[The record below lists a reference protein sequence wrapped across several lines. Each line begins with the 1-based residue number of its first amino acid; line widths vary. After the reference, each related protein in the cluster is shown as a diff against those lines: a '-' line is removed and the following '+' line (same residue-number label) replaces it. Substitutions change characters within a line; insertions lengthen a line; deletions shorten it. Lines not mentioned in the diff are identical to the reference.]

1 MKKLI
6 RQLNLP
12 LIAFIALGLSAYSA
26 TGQTSVEKVIQSKL
40 NNFLENVSD
49 RETHDNFWA
58 DDLVYTSSSGSR
70 FGKSTIMEGFN
81 NSQEQEET
89 ESPYSAEDVNI
100 SVFGETAVLTFTL
113 VNQQDDKREEYL
125 NSGTLLKRDGD
136 WKVVCW
142 QATKVPAK

>member
-6 RQLNLP
+6 RKTNATYSLVFTLLLLP
-12 LIAFIALGLSAYSA
+12 AICQGQSSAEN
-26 TGQTSVEKVIQSKL
+26 TIKTKL

-70 FGKSTIMEGFN
+70 FGKASIMEGFN
-81 NSQEQEET
+81 NSQEQEDT
-89 ESPYSAEDVNI
+89 DSPYSAEEVNI
-100 SVFGETAVLTFTL
+100 SIFGETAILTFKL
-113 VNQQDDKREEYL
+113 VNATNEVREEYL
-125 NSGTLLKRDGD
+125 NSGTLLKREGE